1 MNIEKIENNIKTNLT
16 DESVIIYGLTLYIL
30 NNIQK
35 EHPEWLINGLK
46 DALFRKMEKG
56 ENIELENL

>member
-1 MNIEKIENNIKTNLT
+1 MNIEKIENNIKNNLT
-16 DESVIIYGLTLYIL
+16 DESVIIYGLTLHIL
-30 NNIQK
+30 NNIEN
-35 EHPEWLINGLK
+35 EHEKFIIDGLK